1 MRGWRGAP
9 APQEGVGHP
18 ISRPPDISR
27 RYVLFSSS
35 CPLLHSPIFFSL
47 LACINVYTFSIPDIP
62 KYLTNSN
69 VQIVGD
75 SAPLRRCTGDL
86 GVGSSCSFCTW
97 ECADDGARARAKR
110 QKHEVEHFY
119 SFICLGCGL
128 THVDW
133 ENLRRL
139 HGDAGV
145 EFKACSD
152 NHRVICIQR
161 WGWEL
166 FVSWLARSGRDV
178 SSERFTQN
186 QYGFVVMR

>member
-1 MRGWRGAP
+1 MP
-9 APQEGVGHP
+9 
-18 ISRPPDISR
+18 
-27 RYVLFSSS
+27 VLFFIS
-35 CPLLHSPIFFSL
+35 
-47 LACINVYTFSIPDIP
+47 AIP
-62 KYLTNSN
+62 KYLMDSN
-69 VQIVGD
+69 VLIVGD

-97 ECADDGARARAKR
+97 GCADDGARARSKR
-110 QKHEVEHFY
+110 QKHEAEHFY
-119 SFICLGCGL
+119 SFICLGCGV

-152 NHRVICIQR
+152 NHRVICVQR
-161 WGWEL
+161 WGWDV
-166 FVSWLARSGRDV
+166 FVPWLARSAHDISV
-178 SSERFTQN
+178 ERFTQN